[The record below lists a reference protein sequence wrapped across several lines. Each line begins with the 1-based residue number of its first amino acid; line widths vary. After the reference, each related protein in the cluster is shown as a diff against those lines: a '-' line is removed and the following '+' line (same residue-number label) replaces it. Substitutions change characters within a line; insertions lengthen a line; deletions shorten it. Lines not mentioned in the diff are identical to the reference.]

1 MAVTKYPTF
10 DEWLKNRTN
19 AAQSGYKKKTEHLDS
34 QRTSAYDTADITY
47 AAAEQLAKNNYNT
60 EVGLA
65 ESTKN
70 SAIEKAGTARDVSYA
85 EADKLLEAQ
94 KGDAK
99 NAFARSQVTYGQAA
113 ENLGRAGL
121 TGSGVSDNLTRDVY
135 AQRAEAL
142 AAANAEHG
150 AAREAAGLAYNDAVS
165 GAEVKYNEEVGNAT
179 LKRDNALVLAELEQ
193 KTAKKDADTKYS
205 EGFLKAEQEL
215 ESDTA
220 KIEELGIKYAEEK
233 ASAIEDAIASVR
245 DGTMTASDIDRLES
259 RGIDVSAIRAEYA
272 NVTKNTAD
280 AIGKE
285 IENSL
290 TTPDANGEITPAYTL
305 ADIDALVRS
314 GKITP
319 EQGEELKHKTF
330 SIADKALSTALDA
343 SYAVSDKNSADGKE
357 RIKDVDDAIHD
368 VIQLWQSGYISDAD
382 YQKAADAYNK
392 WLYEY
397 IDSDSRQRTIEKV
410 AEIDKTNGMGGISD
424 LGMPTLQDRL
434 SDSRAS
440 AASGAPL
447 SGNNYDLPK
456 SILEK
461 VKGKGYQVPNHQ
473 KQVVEQILNNV
484 EKGLVSEGEAIAYLQ
499 RYLQ

>member
-1 MAVTKYPTF
+1 MSKTYDQWYEEKEGAIRGAYDANKGII
-10 DEWLKNRTN
+10 EKRKN
-19 AAQSGYKKKTEHLDS
+19 SGYNDADIKYEAAKGIAYNT
-34 QRTSAYDTADITY
+34 YDTATGL
-47 AAAEQLAKNNYNT
+47 ATSAKN
-60 EVGLA
+60 A
-65 ESTKN
+65 
-70 SAIEKAGTARDVSYA
+70 AIDGARSSRDISYA
-85 EADKLLEAQ
+85 EADKLLGAQ
-94 KGDAK
+94 KGAAQD
-99 NAFARSQVTYGQAA
+99 AFARSQVTYGQAA
-113 ENLGRAGL
+113 ETLGRAGL

-135 AQRAEAL
+135 AQRAEAV
-142 AAANAEHG
+142 AAANAAHG
-150 AAREAAGLAYNDAVS
+150 ASREAAGRAYNDAVS
-165 GAEVKYNEEVGNAT
+165 GAEVKYSEEIANAT
-179 LKRDNALVLAELEQ
+179 RDRDNAITLAR
-193 KTAKKDADTKYS
+193 
-205 EGFLKAEQEL
+205 AERDL
-215 ESDTA
+215 SRSDIDVT
-220 KIEELGIKYAEEK
+220 YAEELAK
-233 ASAIEDAIASVR
+233 AEDEMNTDLLALDADRIKYEDEKVATIENAIADVR
-245 DGTMTASDIDRLES
+245 AGLLTASDIDRLEAQ
-259 RGIDVSAIRAEYA
+259 GYDVTAVRAEYDTF
-272 NVTKNTAD
+272 TKNNANE
-280 AIGKE
+280 ISKQ

-290 TTPDANGEITPAYTL
+290 STPDANGEITPAYTL

-314 GKITP
+314 GKITH

-410 AEIDKTNGMGGISD
+410 AEIDKKNGMGGISD
-424 LGMPTLQDRL
+424 LGMPTLQDRF

-484 EKGLVSEGEAIAYLQ
+484 EKGLVSERDAIVYLQ